1 MAASLRDKILAAQDI
16 PSEPVNIPEWG
27 VDVVVRGMSAG
38 ERITLMQNAFDQT
51 TQQVNMSIVYPDVVV
66 ACTFDPDSSEPVFT
80 DADKPLILSKSSA
93 AVERLANVGLRLSGI
108 GKDEQDAAGKDSSK
122 SQKDDSSS
130 N

>member
-1 MAASLRDKILAAQDI
+1 MASLRDKILAAQDI
-16 PSEPVNIPEWG
+16 PTEVVNIPEWG
-27 VDVVVRGMSAG
+27 VDVLVRGMSAG
-38 ERITLMQNAFDQT
+38 DRITLMQNAFDQT

-66 ACTFDPDSSEPVFT
+66 SCAFDPTTSEPIFAE
-80 DADKPLILSKSSA
+80 ADKAAILAKSSA

>member
-1 MAASLRDKILAAQDI
+1 MASLRDKILAAQDI
-16 PSEPVNIPEWG
+16 PSEVVTIPEWG
-27 VDVVVRGMSAG
+27 VDVLVRGMSAG
-38 ERITLMQNAFDQT
+38 DRITLMQNAFDQT

-66 ACTFDPDSSEPVFT
+66 ACTYDPSSDEAIFT
-80 DADKPLILSKSSA
+80 DEDKAAILAKSSA

-122 SQKDDSSS
+122 SKNEDSSS

>member
-1 MAASLRDKILAAQDI
+1 MASLRDKILAAQDI
-16 PSEPVNIPEWG
+16 PSEVVTIPEWG
-27 VDVVVRGMSAG
+27 VDVLVRGMSAG
-38 ERITLMQNAFDQT
+38 DRITLMQNAFDQT

-66 ACTFDPDSSEPVFT
+66 ACAFDPDSTEPIFT
-80 DADKPLILSKSSA
+80 EADKAAILAKSSA